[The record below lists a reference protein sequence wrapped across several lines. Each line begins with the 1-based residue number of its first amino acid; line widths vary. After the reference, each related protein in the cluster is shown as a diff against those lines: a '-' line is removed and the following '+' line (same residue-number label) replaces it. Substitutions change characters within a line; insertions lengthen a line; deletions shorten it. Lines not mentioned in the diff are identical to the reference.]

1 MPIPEPRATEDEGE
15 YVGRCIAA
23 QAGDDMPDD
32 QKAAICYGKYRESLA
47 GQRADVAA
55 RLREKGGG

>member
-1 MPIPEPRATEDEGE
+1 
-15 YVGRCIAA
+15 
-23 QAGDDMPDD
+23 MPDD